1 LALAAAYLSVHELP
15 LGEDCLMKMLS
26 GLARMV
32 SRLHKMLL
40 VLPLLASFAGRAEA
54 QAVPS
59 LESIQSQAEL
69 DKAITALDAALFDA
83 YNRCD
88 LEKFASFFVDD
99 VEFYHDQGGVTL
111 GREKLTESVK
121 KNICGKT
128 TRELVPGTLQVYHM
142 KGYGAVEMGVHR
154 FHHPGHEDTDGVGEG
169 KFIHLWQYKDGAWK
183 ITRVI
188 SYDHHAA
195 GK

>member
-1 LALAAAYLSVHELP
+1 
-15 LGEDCLMKMLS
+15 MKMLF

-111 GREKLTESVK
+111 GKGDLTDSIK
-121 KNICGKT
+121 KNICGRVS
-128 TRELVPGTLQVYHM
+128 RELVPGTLKIYYM
-142 KGYGAVEMGVHR
+142 K
-154 FHHPGHEDTDGVGEG
+154 
-169 KFIHLWQYKDGAWK
+169 
-183 ITRVI
+183 
-188 SYDHHAA
+188 
-195 GK
+195 